1 MVKALTIPIL
11 QRPHPDMPFKIF
23 PKERHIREIE
33 RIGNILYRYVGRFQL
48 CLCIHD
54 NHRGNDFQARFA
66 RHLPDGGAQ
75 VGLRYAQLAGI
86 KGNITLAG
94 VMLHHE
100 LSELMCDLFA
110 FSQHRLGRFN
120 ILIKLAQPVH
130 QREQHM
136 FRHLAAYLPVISK
149 IRFGQQGEMLLKEL
163 CDLRLQRE
171 DGIGLD
177 GIKDIE
183 RGLDNIGIG
192 DKLRR
197 VADEIDLQVA
207 LHLMYLQDAAGD
219 DGHEVVCLHLVAHC
233 IDRRLYLSAQAK
245 HKDPRLQPAREI
257 GVHIKYLLADIRAH
271 DPVLGNVEFGQFLLY
286 MCIHL
291 LAIYPCANV
300 FIILQRMY
308 AILINRTPR

>member
-1 MVKALTIPIL
+1 
-11 QRPHPDMPFKIF
+11 
-23 PKERHIREIE
+23 
-33 RIGNILYRYVGRFQL
+33 
-48 CLCIHD
+48 
-54 NHRGNDFQARFA
+54 
-66 RHLPDGGAQ
+66 
-75 VGLRYAQLAGI
+75 
-86 KGNITLAG
+86 
-94 VMLHHE
+94 MLHHE

-110 FSQHRLGRFN
+110 FPQHRLGRFN
-120 ILIKLAQPVH
+120 ILIKFAQPVH

-136 FRHLAAYLPVISK
+136 FGHLAADLPEISK
-149 IRFGQQGEMLLKEL
+149 IRFSQQGEMLLKEL

-171 DGIGLD
+171 DRIGLD

-207 LHLMYLQDAAGD
+207 LHLMYLQDASGD
-219 DGHEVVCLHLVAHC
+219 DGHEIVCLHLVAHC

-271 DPVLGNVEFGQFLLY
+271 DPVLGDVEFGQFLLY